1 MGKKGRPWRNLPIGQ
16 EQGFSPRTRRGR
28 PEVRRV
34 PPHARGEEGL
44 QGGRQRRR
52 KGVEEEEKVR

>member
-16 EQGFSPRTRRGR
+16 EQRFSPRPHRGR
-28 PEVRRV
+28 PEVGRV

-52 KGVEEEEKVR
+52 KGVAEKEKVR